1 MTKLTGRPNG
11 RPRIYT
17 AELALCICKR
27 ISEGESVR
35 KIARDNDMPDASTIH
50 RWVLED
56 EKGFYKQY
64 AKSKGI
70 GAEVES
76 EEMDEIA
83 RTEKDIQ
90 RAKLIIDTKKWN
102 LSKKLP
108 KRFGE
113 KLDLTS
119 DGEKMGNVDVSKLD
133 PEKRKD
139 ALNNLLGL

>member
-1 MTKLTGRPNG
+1 M
-11 RPRIYT
+11 
-17 AELALCICKR
+17 
-27 ISEGESVR
+27 
-35 KIARDNDMPDASTIH
+35 
-50 RWVLED
+50 
-56 EKGFYKQY
+56 
-64 AKSKGI
+64 
-70 GAEVES
+70 
-76 EEMDEIA
+76 
-83 RTEKDIQ
+83 
-90 RAKLIIDTKKWN
+90 IIDTKKWN